1 MGSKRIY
8 ITLNSNK
15 EKDKIILDYLE
26 STYSASET
34 IKSILYQFA
43 TNKGNLMQIDTK
55 IEVIKDSSKV
65 QKGASNSKE
74 VIINSTDKRINNK
87 EIIVDND
94 IKNMFL

>member
-65 QKGASNSKE
+65 QKGASNSKG